1 MLSVHFLPDNVTV
14 QASAGANLLQLALE
28 AGVHINAACGGD
40 GACGKCRVLI
50 KSGTTES
57 RECEKLP
64 PDDYA
69 QGWRLACRTTVLSD
83 VVVQIPHETKLD
95 MKSVREARVH
105 AHETRYAVSAAAN
118 IALSEVSP
126 PPVAKYALTLTPPSI
141 NENAADLTRVQR
153 SLKKTFNLH
162 AASIDHSALKAL
174 PHVVRSSNWQLTAS
188 VLGRRILSLE
198 PGDSSAAQYAAA
210 FDIGTTSLWGQL
222 IDINGRSVLA
232 EVSSYNPQIQFG
244 DDVIS
249 RIVYSQKKD
258 GLARLQQTV
267 AAELNQ
273 LLAELLDKSGIEA
286 ATLSHITAAGNT
298 VMTHLLLGIDPK
310 YLREAPYVPAAV
322 IVPQLQASAVG
333 LAVPE
338 CVPLFLLPCVASY
351 VGGDIVSGVVA
362 SGMYDSEKLTLYID
376 IGTNG
381 EIVIG
386 HRDWLMTASCSAGP
400 AFEGGGLTCGMR
412 AAPGAIEGFNI
423 DEGTLEP
430 MIVTVGR
437 KRPRGICGSGAINIL
452 AAFMQA
458 GIIARNGKFDR
469 SFFPQRIRE
478 GAAGVEYILT
488 PAELSATDADIVITE
503 SDIDNVIRA
512 KAAMFAGYHA
522 LLEKAGLAFSDLQQV
537 IIAGAFG
544 DYIDLEN
551 AIAIGL
557 FPDIPRDR
565 YLFIGNGSLLGAR
578 CGALSDRCLQL
589 AETVARKMTNI
600 ELSEDHSFMDKYISG
615 LFLPHTDSALFPTVT
630 ERLARKGKSSS

>member
-1 MLSVHFLPDNVTV
+1 MGKFSVLFLPDGIAV
-14 QASAGANLLQLALE
+14 QADAGANLLQLAID

-50 KSGTTES
+50 KSGTVES
-57 RECEKLP
+57 KECEKLP
-64 PDDYA
+64 ADNYA
-69 QGWRLACRTTVLSD
+69 QGWRLACRSTVHSD
-83 VVVQIPHETKLD
+83 VEVMIPHGANLD
-95 MKSVREARVH
+95 KKSVREARVH
-105 AHETRYAVSAAAN
+105 AHETRYAVTGAADL
-118 IALSEVSP
+118 ALSEDSL
-126 PPVAKYALTLTPPSI
+126 PPVAKYALRLTPPSI
-141 NENAADLTRVQR
+141 GENAADLTRVQR
-153 SLKKTFNLH
+153 SLKKATNLQ
-162 AASIDHSALKAL
+162 AASIDPGALKAL
-174 PHVVRSSNWQLTAS
+174 PHVVRLGNWELTAS
-188 VLGRRILSLE
+188 VIGQHILKLE
-198 PGDSSAAQYAAA
+198 PGDASAVQYAAA

-222 IDINGRSVLA
+222 LDIRSRSVLA

-249 RIVYSQKKD
+249 RIVYSQKKG
-258 GLARLQQTV
+258 GLDCLQRTV
-267 AAELNQ
+267 VAELNQ
-273 LLAELLDKSGIEA
+273 LLAELLRTSGIEA
-286 ATLSHITAAGNT
+286 AQLSHMTAAGNT

-322 IVPQLQASAVG
+322 IVPPMQASAVG
-333 LAVPE
+333 LDVPE
-338 CVPLFLLPCVASY
+338 WVSLFLAPCVASY
-351 VGGDIVSGVVA
+351 VGGDIVAGVVA
-362 SGMYDSEKLTLYID
+362 SGMYESDKLTLYID

-412 AAPGAIEGFNI
+412 AAPGAIEGFSIN
-423 DEGTLEP
+423 ETTLEP

-452 AAFMQA
+452 AEFMQA
-458 GIIARNGKFDR
+458 GIISCNGKFDR
-469 SFFPQRIRE
+469 RCSAGRIRDGAE
-478 GAAGVEYILT
+478 GIEYILT
-488 PAELSATDADIVITE
+488 PAELSATQADIVITE
-503 SDIDNVIRA
+503 SDIDNVLRA

-565 YLFIGNGSLLGAR
+565 YMFIGNGSLLGAR
-578 CGALSDRCLQL
+578 CAALSDRCRQI
-589 AETVARKMTNI
+589 AENVARKMTNV
-600 ELSEDHSFMDKYISG
+600 ELSEDHSFMDKYIAAI
-615 LFLPHTDSALFPTVT
+615 FLPHTDAGLFPTVIK
-630 ERLARKGKSSS
+630 RMRKS